1 MLALGLLLAA
11 QADTLTFENPSFSPD
26 GRRIACVVG
35 ISPEGGSSSGGSIT
49 RREIWTMNL
58 DGSDSKV
65 IVSEGFNFRPV
76 WSPDGKTIAFE
87 RQTSGTRHDLFT
99 VPASGGEA
107 KQITQ
112 TTGQSE
118 TDAVFSADG
127 RSLFCL
133 REEGIPQPSELVRVS
148 LADGKAETLL
158 GTEWDVQDVDVLNG
172 DRLAVVLKRIE
183 NNRPAAKFREDFV
196 SAWFDIRGKRLS
208 PLLAYPAD
216 QQMTIYGVRA
226 FSNGDT
232 AVMVG
237 KSVSQGIYIFKK
249 SGQMDQIPGARPLY
263 EMAFT
268 KDGSRLALPMN
279 RAGKWGI
286 YLWNRASGEWSTVK
300 LNGPRE

>member
-11 QADTLTFENPSFSPD
+11 QADTLTFEDPSFSPD
-26 GRRIACVVG
+26 GRRIACVAG
-35 ISPEGGSSSGGSIT
+35 IGPEGGRIT

-58 DGSDSKV
+58 DGSDSQV

-99 VPASGGEA
+99 VASTGGSE
-107 KQITQ
+107 KQITT
-112 TTGQSE
+112 TTGLSE
-118 TDAVFSADG
+118 SEAVFSADG
-127 RSLFCL
+127 KNLFCL
-133 REEGIPQPSELVRVS
+133 REEGIPQPSELVRVF

-158 GTEWDVQDVDVLNG
+158 GTEWDVQDVDVLTG
-172 DRLAVVLKRIE
+172 DRLAVVLKRME
-183 NNRPAAKFREDFV
+183 KNRPAAKFREDYV
-196 SAWFDIRGKRLS
+196 SAWFDVRGKRLS

-216 QQMTIYGVRA
+216 QEMTIYGVRA
-226 FSNGDT
+226 FTNGEA

-237 KSVSQGIYIFKK
+237 KSVSQGIFIYRKN
-249 SGQMDQIPGARPLY
+249 GQMEQISGARPLY
-263 EMAFT
+263 AMAFT
-268 KDGSRLALPMN
+268 KDGSKLALPMN

-286 YLWNRASGEWSTVK
+286 YLWTRNSDEWSTVK